1 MTSSSAG
8 VLFDPVLLR
17 AEEGISEAFC
27 FTIDMLANSASVDP
41 DTVLGM
47 PACVT
52 LTHPY
57 GGERHFHGIARSF
70 RAVGLDKSGN
80 WRYRAEL
87 VPKFWFASQTI
98 DSRIFVNITTTAI
111 LKKIFTEN
119 GFDANF
125 KIVAPQHPRAYAVQ
139 YNETDYDF
147 AIRLMEEDGCF
158 WYFEHSQDGHRMVV
172 TDSNTAFTTVE
183 KPAVRVVE
191 TGNAADVLSRFT
203 RKTATAVGKVTLRDY
218 DPLRPATPVAGEQ
231 STILG
236 APGTAGRDVHRFP
249 ALTATTSVAGHRA
262 RLRQEAAEAAAN
274 LFEGSSTNPGFVPG
288 KKFTVQKDAWQGDTD
303 TIYVIRR
310 VVHDVTDDFDGTG
323 AAVDSYH
330 HRFEA
335 FPAATPWR
343 DWPQERRPQM
353 AGIHNAVVVGPEGEE
368 IHTDQY
374 GRIKVRFFW
383 DHRRDATADGTIFV
397 RVMQPWSGNTWG
409 WQHLPRVGSEV
420 AVAFVNGDP
429 DHPIVVGSL
438 YNAEQMPPFEL
449 PAQKTKTGLR
459 TRSSPKGG
467 TADFTEWSIDDKKG
481 AELVFFHAQ
490 KNFTEEVENDHST
503 LVMRDQKLKVD
514 HDQSTHVVHDQD
526 LKVGNDQS
534 THVVHDQNL
543 KVDNVRIHKV
553 GKTEDITIG
562 DAQTNKIGNGRTT
575 AISKGDEKLT
585 VDMGNISIAASMGK
599 IEMTA
604 MQSIELKV
612 GSSSV
617 KIDQM
622 GVTIKG
628 MMVSIEGTLQLDLKG
643 LMTNVKGNAMLM
655 VKGGLVMIN

>member
-1 MTSSSAG
+1 MEQKTLLTMTSSAG
-8 VLFDPVLLR
+8 GDAFDPVMLR

-27 FTIDMLANSASVDP
+27 FIVEMLAASASVDP

-52 LTHPY
+52 MTHPY
-57 GGERHFHGIARSF
+57 AGVRCFHGIARSF
-70 RAVGLDKSGN
+70 RALGPDKRGH

-87 VPKFWFASQTI
+87 VPQFWFASQTV
-98 DSRIFVNITTTAI
+98 DCRIFSEKSTTGI
-111 LKKIFTEN
+111 LQLLFTEN

-125 KIVAPQHPRAYAVQ
+125 KVVAPQPTRAYTVQ

-158 WYFEHSQDGHRMVV
+158 WYFEHSADGHKMIV
-172 TDSNTAFTTVE
+172 TDSNTAFTALE
-183 KPAVRVVE
+183 KPVVRVVE
-191 TGNAADVLSRFT
+191 TGNASDVLSRFT
-203 RKTATAVGKVTLRDY
+203 RTTATAFGKVTLRDY
-218 DPLRPATPVAGEQ
+218 DPLHPSTPVVGEQ
-231 STILG
+231 ATILNT
-236 APGTAGRDVHRFP
+236 PGNASRDLHRFP
-249 ALTATTSVAGHRA
+249 ALTSTASTALHRA
-262 RLRQEAAEAAAN
+262 RLRQEAAEAATN
-274 LFEGSSTNPGFVPG
+274 LFDGAGTNPGFTSG
-288 KKFTVQKDAWQGDTD
+288 RKFTIQKDWWNGEAD
-303 TIYVIRR
+303 TIYVVRR
-310 VVHDVTDDFDGTG
+310 IVHEAHDDFDTAG
-323 AAVDSYH
+323 AGVDSYTNS
-330 HRFEA
+330 FDA

-343 DWPQERRPQM
+343 DWPHDRRPVM
-353 AGIHNAVVVGPEGEE
+353 AGIHTALVVGSPGEE
-368 IHTDQY
+368 IHTDKY

-383 DHRRDATADGTIFV
+383 DHRKDATSDATIYI
-397 RVMQPWSGNTWG
+397 RVMQPWSGNSWG

-420 AVAFVNGDP
+420 GVAFVNGDP

-438 YNAEQMPPFEL
+438 YNAEQMPPFAL
-449 PAQKTKTGLR
+449 PDQKTKSGLR
-459 TRSSPKGG
+459 TRSSPNGG

-481 AELVFFHAQ
+481 SELVFFHAQ
-490 KNFTEEVENDHST
+490 KDFTEEVENDHST
-503 LVMRDQKLKVD
+503 HVMHDQKLKID
-514 HDQSTHVVHDQD
+514 
-526 LKVGNDQS
+526 NDQS
-534 THVVHDQNL
+534 THVVHDQTL
-543 KVDNVRIHKV
+543 KVDNIRIHKV

-628 MMVSIEGTLQLDLKG
+628 MMVSIEGSLQLDLKG
-643 LMTNVKGNAMLM
+643 MMTNVKADAMLM
-655 VKGGLVMIN
+655 VKGALVMIN